1 MTIEPDLISIPQEA
15 RGHLIADFGLSTRL
29 THALRSNRLVL
40 LGDLPGATLG
50 KFLKI
55 ANCRKKTVSDL
66 GELARA
72 VQQSKQPFA
81 SSEPNGT
88 AGVLRNPKARRI
100 AGNTVEE
107 SQTEENR
114 DVFEIPVRLQELN
127 GLELPVPVRLEG
139 VLKREGITRLGDLH
153 GCDLKKFRVQ
163 NFGRRTKQ
171 ELIRLVERATAGEFQ
186 ADEEFQAENLLYGYY
201 SLKRYTN
208 ATLTRC
214 LFLWH
219 QPEGLTNLEQLR
231 LFDTLQFVPVEL
243 QFFVQS

>member
-1 MTIEPDLISIPQEA
+1 M
-15 RGHLIADFGLSTRL
+15 
-29 THALRSNRLVL
+29 
-40 LGDLPGATLG
+40 
-50 KFLKI
+50 
-55 ANCRKKTVSDL
+55 
-66 GELARA
+66 
-72 VQQSKQPFA
+72 
-81 SSEPNGT
+81 
-88 AGVLRNPKARRI
+88 
-100 AGNTVEE
+100 
-107 SQTEENR
+107 
-114 DVFEIPVRLQELN
+114 IPVRFQELM
-127 GLELPVPVRLEG
+127 GLELPASVRLEG
-139 VLKREGITRLGDLH
+139 VLKRKGITRLSDLH

-171 ELIRLVERATAGEFQ
+171 ELIRLVERATTG
-186 ADEEFQAENLLYGYY
+186 EFQAENLLYGYY